1 MNSLNSILV
10 YARFLLDQLDKANI
24 EEVWKISQI
33 TEHNVN
39 HITFCLTDGS
49 TARFIMKLFSCNGIP
64 KEYRDNVLN
73 EHDCFGQRF
82 IDDKQANYSNRKVW
96 SLIRTAANKCVLHND
111 NEFVKM
117 IENYLDDIHKHEK
130 EHNKVHQVGISKKDS
145 NLKKDNNLDG
155 DDDLDENDDLDEDDA
170 LDDDNLDKENA
181 CASILLKNPLI
192 VATKGRPK
200 SVSHHMNNTN

>member
-1 MNSLNSILV
+1 
-10 YARFLLDQLDKANI
+10 ANI

-82 IDDKQANYSNRKVW
+82 IDDKQANYSNR
-96 SLIRTAANKCVLHND
+96 SFGLPQSSIC
-111 NEFVKM
+111 
-117 IENYLDDIHKHEK
+117 ENNQK
-130 EHNKVHQVGISKKDS
+130 
-145 NLKKDNNLDG
+145 
-155 DDDLDENDDLDEDDA
+155 
-170 LDDDNLDKENA
+170 
-181 CASILLKNPLI
+181 
-192 VATKGRPK
+192 
-200 SVSHHMNNTN
+200 HMNDGLID